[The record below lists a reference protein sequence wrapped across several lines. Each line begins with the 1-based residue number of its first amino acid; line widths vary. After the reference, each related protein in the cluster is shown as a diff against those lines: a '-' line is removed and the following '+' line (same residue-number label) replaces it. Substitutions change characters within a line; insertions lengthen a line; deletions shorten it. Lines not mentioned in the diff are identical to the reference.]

1 MTGKY
6 GYYLPP
12 YLNDRRSGRDRRK
25 FLYTMHIPE
34 RRIGKERRLGSER
47 RKTLRQIRIIPG
59 TDGYKSTGKYKL

>member
-1 MTGKY
+1 MTGHY

-47 RKTLRQIRIIPG
+47 RKTSRQIIALHKM
-59 TDGYKSTGKYKL
+59 GYKSTTFDGFS